1 MAKPLKLNNL
11 ELKNPTLAKEW
22 HTTKNGKLT
31 PRDFVKSSR
40 QKVWWKCSKGHEWQ
54 AMIVGRDKGN
64 NCPYCTGT
72 LPSKENNFKKSYPK
86 LSKEWHLKNKLTP
99 SEVTPHS
106 QIKVWWKCDKGHEWE
121 SSINTRSRGYG
132 CPYCSGAKPCKDNCL
147 ETIAPKLAKEWHP
160 TKNGELTPRDV
171 TKGSMKKVWWKCA
184 EGHEWQTTVNSRYS
198 GTGCRKCR
206 WK

>member
-1 MAKPLKLNNL
+1 MSKSLQLYNL
-11 ELKNPTLAKEW
+11 ELENPKLAKEW
-22 HTTKNGKLT
+22 HPNKNGKLT

-64 NCPYCTGT
+64 NCPYCGGQ
-72 LPSKENNFKKSYPK
+72 LPSKENNFKKSNPK
-86 LSKEWHLKNKLTP
+86 LSKEWHPRNKLTP
-99 SEVTPHS
+99 SEVTPCS
-106 QIKVWWKCDKGHEWE
+106 QIKVWWICSKGHEWE

-132 CPYCSGAKPCKDNCL
+132 CPYCSGHKASKDNCL

-160 TKNGELTPRDV
+160 TKNGGITPRDV
-171 TKGSMKKVWWKCA
+171 TKGSMKKVWWKCSK
-184 EGHEWQTTVNSRYS
+184 GHEWQATVNNRYH
-198 GTGCRKCR
+198 GTGCKMCR